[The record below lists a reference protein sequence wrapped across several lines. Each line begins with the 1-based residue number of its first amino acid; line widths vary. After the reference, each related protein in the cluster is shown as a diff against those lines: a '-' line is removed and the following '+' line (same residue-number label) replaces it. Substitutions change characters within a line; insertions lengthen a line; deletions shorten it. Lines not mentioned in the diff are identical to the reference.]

1 MSDIGLDD
9 LNTDDLPK
17 GDDPAQWIDW
27 TTVQQSRASDP
38 ASSAWVSAN
47 AGSGKTHVLT
57 QRVIR
62 LLLAGC
68 RPSSILCLTYTKAAA
83 SEMSNRV
90 FQRLSEWT
98 VLSDDELAKRIR
110 GIEGAEPD
118 SPKLAEARRLFAK
131 ALETPG
137 GLKIQTIHAFCE
149 ALLHQFPLEAN
160 VAGHFSVLDDR
171 AATALLAEARRS
183 LLTATSA
190 EDDPDLAEAFAHV
203 LDLGD
208 EFGLETLLADIV
220 SNRTAI
226 RRFTAEA
233 ENRGGIEAELK
244 RVLGLAPADTE
255 AIIAE
260 SYWPLPGLSGLTLDL
275 YLSLA
280 DQSGGAKV
288 TDVAYGLRVVMKEPD
303 SFRRAEHLD
312 AIFLTKSGTVKADSS
327 LVAKAMLKT
336 APELAGAIDAA
347 REHVF
352 AARDRMRL
360 IRMFAATRAALTLAA
375 RLTDDYEDLKKGR
388 SLLDFEDLI
397 ARTADL
403 LTRDS
408 VGAWVHYKLD
418 QGIDHIL
425 VDEAQD
431 TSPVQWTVIK
441 SLAEDFYSGT
451 SARETRRTIFAV
463 GDEKQSIYS
472 FQGARPERFAEER
485 TATQKQVGES
495 GQPFHAI
502 RLPLSFRST
511 ADVLSAVD
519 QVFSI
524 DDNARGL
531 SAIGDAVQHRS
542 NRMGHPGIVELWDVV
557 APEVAEQDEDWT
569 APFDST
575 PDKAPAAIL
584 ANRIASR
591 IGAMI
596 GRETV
601 IEKGVER
608 PIEPGDILV
617 LVRKRDA
624 FVNALTRALKRRD
637 NIPVAG
643 ADRLRLTSHIAV
655 QDLLALGRFLLL
667 PQDDLSLCA
676 LLKSPLFDLSE
687 DDVFEVAAQ
696 RPERASAWGHLQQ
709 LAEEQ
714 PLRFRDTMDR
724 LQHMLVLSRLLSP
737 HDLFARL
744 LGQYGGRRKFLGR
757 LGTEAGDILDEFLTF
772 ALDHETSGL
781 PGLQAFVSTLEIES
795 PEVKREQD
803 GGRNEVRIMTVH
815 ASKGLEAPV
824 VFLVDSNSKAF
835 ISSHVPKF
843 RFLKTSMGDV
853 PAWLP
858 GSGMGNALTDA
869 DKARLETLAEEEYR
883 RLLYVGMTRAADR
896 LTVCGYRGVRDNP
909 DSWQAMIGRALSLDE
924 AHCSATTFAGP
935 EGEWGGLTWRL
946 PQAGGK
952 VVPKAD
958 AGAAHESEGDTAKA
972 VLPPA
977 LFRPLPPMKVLP
989 RPLSPSGAGTMVDDD
1004 ADDLIVTSPLFG
1016 EKASGSIALQKGKL
1030 VHRMLQ
1036 MLTEFADH
1044 EREAAA
1050 WRYAERAALYWP
1062 AAERERLVASVM
1074 GVLSHGDLTPV
1085 FSARS
1090 QSEVSL
1096 MGTLTLEGDD
1106 FAISGRIDRL
1116 VETEERLIILD
1127 YKTNR
1132 MPPASVD
1139 AVPLAHR
1146 AQLAIYRE
1154 ILAPLYPGKAIDC
1167 VLVYTETAQVMPLP
1181 EAVLARSLA
1190 ELKTK

>member
-1 MSDIGLDD
+1 MNDH
-9 LNTDDLPK
+9 LPED
-17 GDDPAQWIDW
+17 DDPLRWIDW
-27 TTVQQSRASDP
+27 TTVQQSLASDP
-38 ASSAWVSAN
+38 VSSAWVSAN

-62 LLLAGC
+62 LLLSGC

-98 VLSDDELAKRIR
+98 VLSDDELRKRIAA
-110 GIEGAEPD
+110 IEGQEPD
-118 SPKLAEARRLFAK
+118 SFKLAEARRLFAK

-171 AATALLAEARRS
+171 AASALLAEARRS

-190 EDDPDLAEAFAHV
+190 EEDPELAEAFAHV

-208 EFGLETLLADIV
+208 EFGLETLLSDII

-226 RRFTAEA
+226 RRFVARAE
-233 ENRGGIEAELK
+233 RHGGVGVELK
-244 RVLGLAPADTE
+244 RAFGLQPADTE
-255 AIIAE
+255 ESIAAG
-260 SYWPLPGLSGLTLDL
+260 YWPLPALSGLTLDL
-275 YLSLA
+275 YLALA
-280 DQSGGAKV
+280 DQKGGQKV
-288 TDVAYGLRVVMKEPD
+288 TEVAYGLRMVQKEPD
-303 SFRRAEHLD
+303 VFKRAQYLD
-312 AIFLTKSGTVKADSS
+312 QIFLTREGKPKADSS
-327 LVAKAMLKT
+327 LVAKAMVTT
-336 APELAGAIDAA
+336 APELAQAIDAA
-347 REHVF
+347 RMHVV
-352 AARDRMRL
+352 ACRDRLRL
-360 IRMFAATRAALTLAA
+360 VRMFEATKAALALAR
-375 RLTDDYEDLKKGR
+375 RLNEDYEDLKKRR

-403 LTRDS
+403 LTREG

-431 TSPVQWTVIK
+431 TSPIQWTVIK
-441 SLAEDFYSGT
+441 SLAEDFYSGA
-451 SARETRRTIFAV
+451 SARAARRTIFAV

-485 TATQKQVGES
+485 SETERRVTGS
-495 GQPFHAI
+495 GQPFHPV

-511 ADVLSAVD
+511 ADVLAAVD
-519 QVFSI
+519 QVFSLEE
-524 DDNARGL
+524 NSRGL
-531 SAIGDAVQHRS
+531 SALGEPVQHRS
-542 NRMGHPGIVELWDVV
+542 NRIGQPGAVDFWDVV
-557 APEVAEQDEDWT
+557 MPEASEQEEDWT

-575 PDKAPAAIL
+575 PDKAPSAIL
-584 ANRIASR
+584 ANRIANR
-591 IGAMI
+591 IGEMI
-596 GRETV
+596 GSETI
-601 IEKGVER
+601 IEKGIER
-608 PIEPGDILV
+608 PIEPGDILL

-667 PQDDLSLCA
+667 PQDDLSLAA
-676 LLKSPLFDLSE
+676 LLKSPLFNLSE
-687 DDVFEVAAQ
+687 EDIFEVAAL
-696 RPERASAWGHLQQ
+696 RPANTSAWTQLNR

-714 PLRFRDTMDR
+714 PLRFRNAADR
-724 LQHMLVLSRLLSP
+724 LQHLLTLSREVSP
-737 HDLFARL
+737 HDLFARI

-757 LGTEAGDILDEFLTF
+757 FGTEAGDILDEFLTF
-772 ALDHETSGL
+772 ALDHETNGL
-781 PGLQAFVSTLEIES
+781 PGLQALVSTLELES

-824 VFLVDSNSKAF
+824 VFLVDSGSKAF

-843 RFLKTSMGDV
+843 RLLRIAGEEV
-853 PAWLP
+853 PAWVP
-858 GSGMGNALTDA
+858 GKGLANAFTAA
-869 DKARLETLAEEEYR
+869 DDERIRRSTEEEYR

-896 LTVCGYRGVRDNP
+896 LIVCGYRGKIDNP
-909 DSWQAMIGRALSLDE
+909 DTWQAMIARALSADE
-924 AHCSATTFAGP
+924 NRCKPVQFSGAD
-935 EGEWGGLTWRL
+935 GEWSGFQWRL
-946 PQAGGK
+946 PRTAGRIEK
-952 VVPKAD
+952 TQERVPASGD
-958 AGAAHESEGDTAKA
+958 RSALPAALSRA
-972 VLPPA
+972 LPPQT
-977 LFRPLPPMKVLP
+977 LLP
-989 RPLSPSGAGTMVDDD
+989 RPLSPSGAGAMIDDD
-1004 ADDLIVTSPLFG
+1004 ADDLILTSPLFG
-1016 EKASGSIALQKGKL
+1016 EEKSAGLALQKGRL

-1036 MLTEFADH
+1036 MLTEFPEA

-1050 WRYAERAALYWP
+1050 RRYAERAAPFWP
-1062 AAERERLVASVM
+1062 KAERDNLVASVM
-1074 GVLSHGDLTPV
+1074 SVLSQAELRPI
-1085 FSARS
+1085 FSEKS
-1090 QSEVSL
+1090 QAEVSI
-1096 MGTLTLEGDD
+1096 MGTLALEGKDY
-1106 FAISGRIDRL
+1106 AISGRIDRL
-1116 VETEERLIILD
+1116 VVTEDRVIILD

-1132 MPPASVD
+1132 VPPKTPD
-1139 AVPLAHR
+1139 DVPFAHR

-1154 ILAPLYPGKAIDC
+1154 ILKPLYPAKDFDC
-1167 VLVYTETAQVMPLP
+1167 VLVYTETAAVITLP
-1181 EAVLARSLA
+1181 PELISRSLA